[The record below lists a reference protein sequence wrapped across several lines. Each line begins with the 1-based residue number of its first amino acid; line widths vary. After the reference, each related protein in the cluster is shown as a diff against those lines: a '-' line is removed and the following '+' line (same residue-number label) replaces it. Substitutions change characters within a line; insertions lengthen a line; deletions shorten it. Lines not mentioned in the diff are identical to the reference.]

1 MEERIF
7 GRADLVVCYD
17 VAVVFVTLRLLT
29 ARIVMTSHNVV
40 HGVCV
45 FKTVDVERLA
55 EILTSSF
62 CLVVI
67 LGTILD
73 VGLVDFIY
81 GSLIRVLVSVL
92 SLIREL
98 TVIVHY

>member
-1 MEERIF
+1 
-7 GRADLVVCYD
+7 
-17 VAVVFVTLRLLT
+17 
-29 ARIVMTSHNVV
+29 MTSHNVV